1 MSADVLVSLAV
12 VAGFVVA
19 SEGARRCSGIVL
31 AGTSLSAYA
40 RELVCTFQLCCCTHE
55 LKLLSEVGGI
65 APRIA
70 LTFTYVLSVVHALTF
85 RGAIANPSGAL
96 AHACRARLSRGAAL
110 RRVACQFAAAVAARA
125 AVRAVWSLGWSAL
138 HARHR
143 LLGYHCSSP
152 IRVPLLMATLV
163 ELACAFAI
171 QTAITHTRALEEKYR
186 VHAVAVVI
194 TSTVYAGGSWTGAV
208 SNPALAFSTQFPC
221 SGSSFSHYCAVY
233 CLGPLLG
240 TSASVLLSDRVVPWL
255 LRTPASPWQPESRKG
270 Q

>member
-12 VAGFVVA
+12 FAGFVA
-19 SEGARRCSGIVL
+19 LSEGARRCSAIVL
-31 AGTSLSAYA
+31 AGTGLSVYA
-40 RELVCTFQLCCCTHE
+40 RELACTFQLCCCTHE
-55 LKLLSEVGGI
+55 LKLLSEVGGV

-70 LTFTYVLSVVHALTF
+70 LTCTYLASVVHALTF
-85 RGAIANPSGAL
+85 RGALANPSGVL
-96 AHACRARLSRGAAL
+96 AHAYRARLSRGAAL
-110 RRVACQFAAAVAARA
+110 RRVACQFAAAGAARA
-125 AVRAVWSLGWSAL
+125 AVRAVWSLGGSAL

-152 IRVPLLMATLV
+152 VRAPLLTATLV

-186 VHAVAVVI
+186 VHAVAAVI
-194 TSTVYAGGSWTGAV
+194 TSAVYAGGRWTGAV

-221 SGSSFSHYCAVY
+221 SGSSFSDYCAVY
-233 CLGPLLG
+233 WLGPLLG
-240 TSASVLLSDRVVPWL
+240 TTASVLLSDRVLPR
-255 LRTPASPWQPESRKG
+255 LRRTAASPWRPESRKG